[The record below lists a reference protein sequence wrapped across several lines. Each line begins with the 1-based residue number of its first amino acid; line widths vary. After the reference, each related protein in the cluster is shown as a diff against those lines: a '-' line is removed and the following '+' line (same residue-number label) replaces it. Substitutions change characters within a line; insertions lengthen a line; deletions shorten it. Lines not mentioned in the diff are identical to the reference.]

1 VNKRSEEVRKTMPV
15 TFELTPQVK
24 AKIEEFAK
32 ASGMKPE
39 EFCKIVIEN
48 WVTGGGLIEVGRK
61 KGDIQRI
68 ALDWPMG
75 FMILMKDSK
84 GTRRIEKVKGV
95 YSKSA
100 LDAEYVLVK

>member
-1 VNKRSEEVRKTMPV
+1 MPIA
-15 TFELTPQVK
+15 FEITPQVK
-24 AKIEEFAK
+24 AKIDEFAK
-32 ASGMKPE
+32 AAGIKSE

-84 GTRRIEKVKGV
+84 GIKRIDKVKGV
-95 YSKSA
+95 YSESA
-100 LDAEYVLVK
+100 MDAEYVLVK

>member
-1 VNKRSEEVRKTMPV
+1 MPV
-15 TFELTPQVK
+15 SFELTPQVK
-24 AKIEEFAK
+24 AKIDEFAK
-32 ASGMKPE
+32 AAGLKSE

-75 FMILMKDSK
+75 FMILMKDAK
-84 GTRRIEKVKGV
+84 GIKRIDKVKGV
-95 YSKSA
+95 YSESA
-100 LDAEYVLVK
+100 MDAEYVLVK